1 MVIYCN
7 GEGCIYWMQCY
18 SITRKKNRL
27 SIKQKPSVKGRAFWG
42 KKNLMR
48 TMRARNKER
57 RGYIKTPFVF
67 LAPGERL
74 RD

>member
-7 GEGCIYWMQCY
+7 SEGCIGCNAIQLQG
-18 SITRKKNRL
+18 KKNRL

-42 KKNLMR
+42 KRNLMR
-48 TMRARNKER
+48 TMCARNKER